1 MFSAL
6 KKLTTKSGPEGGG
19 TIGVGV
25 PSQSGSSPIPQT
37 AAGISPGGMQT
48 MDASLQKKFAR
59 GVHYNMKLIIKGD
72 RNTGKTCLFQRL
84 QGKPFNEEYVPTD
97 EIQVASIQWNYKA
110 ADDIVKVEVWD
121 IVDKGKKRKQLDGLK
136 LGNSTSKANK
146 NNSMES
152 AAMDIALDAEFVD
165 VYKGTHGVVFMFDV
179 TKLWTF
185 EYIQREIPKVPIHI
199 PILIM
204 ANFIDMGHHRV
215 VTRDQ
220 TVGFIE
226 HFDRMNERD
235 TTNTQHNTSN
245 TAAEIR
251 YAESSMRNGF
261 GLKLLH
267 KFLNVPYLMLQ
278 RETLLTQLA
287 LNQREIEGT
296 QLELDLYLDSDDAN
310 YEVFLDGVTRKR
322 RIAAESNAPKPTV
335 DIVAGNT
342 QNRLF

>member
-6 KKLTTKSGPEGGG
+6 KKLTNKSGPDATGN
-19 TIGVGV
+19 VGAGAPHV
-25 PSQSGSSPIPQT
+25 GSSPNAQT
-37 AAGISPGGMQT
+37 AGISPGGMHA

-84 QGKPFNEEYVPTD
+84 QGKLFNEDYVPTD

-121 IVDKGKKRKQLDGLK
+121 IVDKGRKRKHLDGLK
-136 LGNSTSKANK
+136 FNNATSKTPDK
-146 NNSMES
+146 SIE
-152 AAMDIALDAEFVD
+152 AMDIALDAEFVD

-179 TKLWTF
+179 TKMWTF
-185 EYIQREIPKVPIHI
+185 EYIQREIPKVPSHI

-220 TVGFIE
+220 AVGYIE
-226 HFDRMNERD
+226 HYERGD
-235 TTNTQHNTSN
+235 AGGEGQQNNLV
-245 TAAEIR
+245 AEIR

-287 LNQREIEGT
+287 MNQREIEGT
-296 QLELDLYLDSDDAN
+296 QLELDLYLESNDAD
-310 YEVFLDGVTRKR
+310 YEVFLEGITKKR
-322 RIAAESNAPKPTV
+322 RQAAETNAPTPTV
-335 DIVAGNT
+335 DIVAGT
-342 QNRLF
+342 IILFRVIRNA

>member
-6 KKLTTKSGPEGGG
+6 KKLTTKSGPDGGG
-19 TIGVGV
+19 NGGPGMSHPGYSPNFQATGV
-25 PSQSGSSPIPQT
+25 
-37 AAGISPGGMQT
+37 SPGGMQT

-59 GVHYNMKLIIKGD
+59 GVHYNMKLIVKGD

-84 QGKPFNEEYVPTD
+84 QGKSFNEEYVPTD

-121 IVDKGKKRKQLDGLK
+121 IVDKGKKRRHLDGLK
-136 LGNSTSKANK
+136 FSNANSNAQEKDFGAI
-146 NNSMES
+146 
-152 AAMDIALDAEFVD
+152 DVALDAEFVD

-179 TKLWTF
+179 TKMWTF
-185 EYIQREIPKVPIHI
+185 EYIQREITKVPTHI

-220 TVGFIE
+220 AVGFIE
-226 HFDRMNERD
+226 HCER
-235 TTNTQHNTSN
+235 NANVGAQQNSVV
-245 TAAEIR
+245 AEIR

-278 RETLLTQLA
+278 RESLLTQLA

-296 QLELDLYLDSDDAN
+296 QLELDLYLESDDAN
-310 YEVFLDGVTRKR
+310 YEVFLDGITRKR
-322 RIAAESNAPKPTV
+322 RQVAEGNAPTPTI
-335 DIVAGNT
+335 DIVAGMMY
-342 QNRLF
+342 LIF

>member
-6 KKLTTKSGPEGGG
+6 KKLTTKSTPDAIGNGGQG
-19 TIGVGV
+19 T
-25 PSQSGSSPIPQT
+25 PHAASLPNPPNTT
-37 AAGISPGGMQT
+37 ASPGGMQT

-72 RNTGKTCLFQRL
+72 RNTGKSCLFHRL
-84 QGKPFNEEYVPTD
+84 QGKAFNEEYVPTD

-121 IVDKGKKRKQLDGLK
+121 IVDKGRKRKQLDGLK
-136 LGNSTSKANK
+136 FDNASSKLPGVNIEA
-146 NNSMES
+146 MEV
-152 AAMDIALDAEFVD
+152 ALDAEFVD

-179 TKLWTF
+179 TKMWTF
-185 EYIQREIPKVPIHI
+185 EYIQREIPKVPYHI

-220 TVGFIE
+220 ATGFIE
-226 HFDRMNERD
+226 HFDRKECA
-235 TTNTQHNTSN
+235 TNVQQNDVV
-245 TAAEIR
+245 AEIR

-296 QLELDLYLDSDDAN
+296 QLELDLYLESDDAN

-322 RIAAESNAPKPTV
+322 RQAAEVNAPKPTV
-335 DIVAGNT
+335 DIVAGSS
-342 QNRLF
+342 FCHD

>member
-1 MFSAL
+1 MFTAL
-6 KKLTTKSGPEGGG
+6 KKLTTKSGSDASGNGG
-19 TIGVGV
+19 TGTSHSV
-25 PSQSGSSPIPQT
+25 PSSNAQT
-37 AAGISPGGMQT
+37 TGTSPGGMQT
-48 MDASLQKKFAR
+48 MDPSLQKKFAR
-59 GVHYNMKLIIKGD
+59 GCHYNMKLIIKGD

-84 QGKPFNEEYVPTD
+84 QGKQFNEDYVPTD

-136 LGNSTSKANK
+136 VNNTNSKIPNDK
-146 NNSMES
+146 HME
-152 AAMDIALDAEFVD
+152 AMTEVALDAEFVD

-179 TKLWTF
+179 TKIWTF
-185 EYIQREIPKVPIHI
+185 EYIQRELPKVPPHI

-220 TVGFIE
+220 AVGFIE
-226 HFDRMNERD
+226 DYERNES
-235 TTNTQHNTSN
+235 TEGQKNNL
-245 TAAEIR
+245 AAEIR

-296 QLELDLYLDSDDAN
+296 QLELDLYLESDDAN
-310 YEVFLDGVTRKR
+310 YEVFIDGVTRKR
-322 RIAAESNAPKPTV
+322 REVAECNAPKSTV
-335 DIVAGNT
+335 DIVAGKI
-342 QNRLF
+342 FPFG